1 MTWLLLAF
9 LGGCD
14 DTEFPSHVPDGPS
27 SDGFEGV
34 VEIFD
39 ANCVGCHGAGG
50 SFPDLQTDPCATLV
64 DQPSQ
69 AYSGVLVT
77 PGDSELS
84 VLWHK
89 MENTGDFGGIMPSG
103 ATEPLPADTLAVLT
117 DWIDGGAQCSEGGT
131 DPDPDPGPDTGTDI
145 ETFYSDVYPLI
156 SGQCAG
162 CHDEDGA
169 GGLSLN
175 EESSSYI
182 TLSTDQS
189 STGQPYVKL
198 SEPTNSYLYMKITGS
213 AGIDGNAM
221 PPDDGVAAADAA
233 TVLTWIEQG
242 ARQ

>member
-1 MTWLLLAF
+1 MTWFLLAL

-14 DTEFPSHVPDGPS
+14 DTEFPSHVPEGPS
-27 SDGFEGV
+27 SDGYEGV
-34 VEIFD
+34 VQVLE

-64 DQPSQ
+64 DQPSN

-77 PGDSELS
+77 PGDSQAS

-103 ATEPLPADTLAVLT
+103 ATDPLPADIRSVVT
-117 DWIDGGAQCSEGGT
+117 DWIDGGAQCSEGGGGGALDT
-131 DPDPDPGPDTGTDI
+131 GTGTDI
-145 ETFYSDVYPLI
+145 YYSDVYPII

-162 CHDEDGA
+162 CHGADGA
-169 GGLSLN
+169 GGLSLH

-189 STGQPYVKL
+189 STGEPYVKL
-198 SEPTNSYLYMKITGS
+198 SEPTSSYLYMKITGS
-213 AGIDGNAM
+213 PGINGDPM
-221 PPDDGVAAADAA
+221 PPGGGVEAADAE